1 MPSVGEAV
9 HKTWLGLGAGSDS
22 TAARYAF
29 PTTELQTSVGSV
41 QESWYVKAYLELGV
55 FGLVAALALL
65 GAILYRSARVHIRIR
80 DSRLKMVSA
89 AILALMGWVLVYS
102 VKAQYFDLDPI
113 NIYFWLFA
121 GIMMGLPRLERRE
134 EPEPVEAEP
143 RPVPVEA

>member
-1 MPSVGEAV
+1 MRRA
-9 HKTWLGLGAGSDS
+9 
-22 TAARYAF
+22 
-29 PTTELQTSVGSV
+29 
-41 QESWYVKAYLELGV
+41 
-55 FGLVAALALL
+55 AALALL
-65 GAILYRSARVHIRIR
+65 GAIVYRSARVHIRIR

-143 RPVPVEA
+143 APVPVEA